1 MNDRRTRQFLLYG
14 VLAIG
19 FLLPVVTSTGVLFGW
34 LRLHTATQGRLLLRI
49 IYQLVGLFSL
59 YFALR
64 YQGRKLADIGFSIKP
79 RLWEIGR
86 AFALFFGVIFLQAFL
101 QAVLYLFVSPVV
113 PWLRV
118 MGPNRNFDQAALFGT
133 GASLLA
139 IAVVILNPF
148 YEELLVRA
156 FLITEFQGLYLS
168 TTLAVSVSVALQTSY
183 HLYQGLPMALSH
195 VPIFL
200 TFSLY
205 YVRTRRILPVV
216 LAHLVMDVL
225 SLGLYA
231 HQQHW

>member
-1 MNDRRTRQFLLYG
+1 MSDRGTRQFLLYG

-19 FLLPVVTSTGVLFGW
+19 FLLPVVTSIGVLFGW
-34 LRLHTATQGRLLLRI
+34 YRLHTATQVRLLLRI
-49 IYQLVGLFSL
+49 IYQLAGLFSL
-59 YFALR
+59 YFALK
-64 YQGRKLADIGFSIKP
+64 YQGRELADIGFAIKP
-79 RLWEIGR
+79 RLWEMGR
-86 AFALFFGVIFLQAFL
+86 AFALFFGVIFLQATL

-118 MGPNRNFDQAALFGT
+118 MGPKTSFDQAALFGT
-133 GASLLA
+133 GPSLLA
-139 IAVVILNPF
+139 VAFVVLNPF
-148 YEELLVRA
+148 HEELLVRA

-168 TTLAVSVSVALQTSY
+168 TTLAVLVSVALQTSY
-183 HLYQGLPMALSH
+183 HLYQGLPAALSH

-200 TFSLY
+200 TFSFY

-216 LAHLVMDVL
+216 LAHLVMDVF